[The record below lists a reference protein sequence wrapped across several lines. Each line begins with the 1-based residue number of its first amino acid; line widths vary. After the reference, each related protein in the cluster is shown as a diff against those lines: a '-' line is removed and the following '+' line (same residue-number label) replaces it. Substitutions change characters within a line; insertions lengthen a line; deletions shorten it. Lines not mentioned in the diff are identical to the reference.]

1 MISLSTVIEYSQDR
15 FRKEVESAETA
26 KGVDP
31 ARLHRRI
38 NETYFTRLTRA
49 CLLVAPNKELS
60 DLCYSMCVACP
71 ELLFSK
77 MYCLGW
83 GQGGKQK
90 NPDQEAPNLLK
101 SYNNFFGEDPDVA
114 SFHNLLSFLKT
125 QSSVSSLICH
135 GLSPISDTLLLLAD
149 IGRNMRISHAIGIQQ
164 FDVMLA
170 DVSWIKHNRSINKRM
185 SKKDFLD
192 GLRICLDKRKRLY
205 RALDFNYKVFGINNF
220 GREELN
226 INRKA
231 LEKLTKEFRDLAKVL
246 WGEKSLSSH
255 DSQMKKLIG
264 KRFNGMTNLDRAQL
278 SADIATLISYENLAV
293 SLEKELES
301 QLTILRTISDLFST
315 FDEEIFFYYFAQF
328 FAQQHYNG
336 YIKIAPISEIKFD
349 KPFETQ
355 TKHFLSVMASSR
367 GQDTPESNRVYKKSR
382 KTHKNDSKSWFDM
395 YLPQYKLG
403 NYELLPYTSISG
415 DVLKKDIT
423 VDKFQSSTVLL
434 EDSYEDKLDKVIGV
448 ITETPTPNLNRIV
461 SDLLSFIHYLINR
474 PSVSERIRSLEP
486 YLSKL
491 EPDISEQI
499 FSRDDTPV
507 NYPSIFADWLKA
519 IDDEAAISPFHIIP
533 YLWEEVDWGKER
545 IKNLSSLIIELL
557 RVVNDLCD

>member
-1 MISLSTVIEYSQDR
+1 MINLTTVIEHSQER
-15 FRKEVESAETA
+15 FRKEVENAEAA
-26 KGVDP
+26 KGIDR

-49 CLLVAPNKELS
+49 CLLIAPNKELS

-77 MYCLGW
+77 MYYLGW
-83 GQGGKQK
+83 GQGRKQK
-90 NPDQEAPNLLK
+90 SPDQEAPNLLK
-101 SYNNFFGEDPDVA
+101 SYNNLFSEDTDVA
-114 SFHNLLSFLKT
+114 SFHDLLSFLKA
-125 QSSVSSLICH
+125 QPSVSSLICH

-149 IGRNMRISHAIGIQQ
+149 IGRNIRISHALGVMR
-164 FDVMLA
+164 FNVMLA
-170 DVSWIKHNRSINKRM
+170 DVSWIKHNRSINQRM
-185 SKKDFLD
+185 SKKEFLN

-205 RALDFNYKVFGINNF
+205 RALEFEYKVFGINNF

-226 INRKA
+226 INRTA
-231 LEKLTKEFRDLAKVL
+231 LEKLTKEFRQLARVL

-255 DSQMKKLIG
+255 DPQMKKLIG
-264 KRFNGMTNLDRAQL
+264 KRFTGMTNQEKTQL
-278 SADIATLISYENLAV
+278 SPDIATLISYENLAV

-315 FDEEIFFYYFAQF
+315 FDAEIFFYYFAQF
-328 FAQQHYNG
+328 FAQQKYSW
-336 YIKIAPISEIKFD
+336 YIKIAPMSEIKFD
-349 KPFETQ
+349 EPFETQ
-355 TKHFLSVMASSR
+355 TKHFLSVMSGGG
-367 GQDTPESNRVYKKSR
+367 GQGAAGSNRKDKRAGKTNKK
-382 KTHKNDSKSWFDM
+382 DSKSWFEI

-415 DVLKKDIT
+415 DVLKNDIAI
-423 VDKFQSSTVLL
+423 DKFQSSTVLL
-434 EDSYEDKLDKVIGV
+434 EDSYEDKIDKVIGV
-448 ITETPTPNLNRIV
+448 ITETPTPYLNRIV

-474 PSVSERIRSLEP
+474 SAITDRVRSLEE
-486 YLSKL
+486 YLFKL
-491 EPDISEQI
+491 EPHIAEQI

-519 IDDEAAISPFHIIP
+519 IDDEAAIPPFHVIP
-533 YLWEEVDWGKER
+533 YLWEERDWDKER
-545 IKNLSSLIIELL
+545 IKTLSALIIELL